1 MLQISFGPISW
12 LYCGEIFPLA
22 VRGPAMA
29 AADAAGCFSSL
40 AVKML
45 LPELHRTIGEARV
58 PAVQRYRTE
67 PVLTSWGR
75 RPEGLIF

>member
-45 LPELHRTIGEARV
+45 LPELHRTIGEA
-58 PAVQRYRTE
+58 
-67 PVLTSWGR
+67 G
-75 RPEGLIF
+75 

>member
-45 LPELHRTIGEARV
+45 LPELHRTIGEAMV
-58 PAVQRYRTE
+58 PAVQWYRTSE
-67 PVLTSWGR
+67 LVLT
-75 RPEGLIF
+75 